1 MPTGFGREFVTQYQK
16 CEWEDVDY
24 RDREYQHALYDKVS
38 DRIARITF
46 NRPEKRNAFSD
57 RMFEDMFA
65 GLHQAN
71 DDPEVRVVIM
81 RGAGICFGAGHELS
95 SPEGEDSPPIHP
107 NHNPTMVD
115 YYGFE
120 RRRCTKWETITD
132 FPKLTIA
139 QVHGYC
145 VGASQM
151 VASCCDLII
160 AAEDAQLGIRGF
172 GNLHHGV
179 TYWPIWP
186 LWSNKAYA
194 GHAISE
200 TSGKEAEALGFINKA
215 VPKDKVEEEALE
227 WARVLSQLPSERVAI
242 TKEWINGALDITG
255 MGSAQRSHFI
265 SHLLLQYV
273 HFRPYE
279 VNLYKAKR
287 DKGLKG
293 FMKERAISATPGT
306 GLEK

>member
-1 MPTGFGREFVTQYQK
+1 MPTGFGREFHTQYQK
-16 CEWEDVDY
+16 CEWENAEY
-24 RDREYQHALYDKVS
+24 KGRDFQDALYDKVN
-38 DRIARITF
+38 DRVARITF

-57 RMFEDMFA
+57 RMFEDAFA

-71 DDPEVRVVIM
+71 DDPDVKVVII

-107 NHNPTMVD
+107 SNNPTMVD

-139 QVHGYC
+139 QVHGHC
-145 VGASQM
+145 IGASQM
-151 VASCCDLII
+151 FASCCDLII
-160 AAEDAQLGIRGF
+160 AAEDAQFGIRGF
-172 GNLHHGV
+172 GNLHHGI
-179 TYWPIWP
+179 TDWPIWP

-200 TSGKEAEALGFINKA
+200 TSGKEAAELGFINKA
-215 VPKDKVEEEALE
+215 VSREKLEEETIK
-227 WARVLSQLPSERVAI
+227 WAETLANLPSDTVTI
-242 TKEWINGALDITG
+242 TKEWINGSLDITG
-255 MGSAQRSHFI
+255 VGSAQWSHFI
-265 SHLLLQYV
+265 LHLGIQYV

-293 FMKERAISATPGT
+293 FMKERAISATPDSD
-306 GLEK
+306 LKK